1 MANVFELPGEWLR
14 CQLHSHTVNSD
25 GDATPAE
32 LVAHYAGLG
41 FDVLAI
47 TDHHFV
53 TAFSSDDLLVIPSSE
68 LTARPT
74 GALEVDVLAI
84 GAERLPEP
92 NHEFASVEAAARFAV
107 DAGGVAFLA
116 HPYWSGLES
125 AVYLDAPSLSGIEL
139 MNGGSELANGNGRS
153 AEFWD
158 AVLHHTR
165 GACLGIA
172 SDDCHSPG
180 KDSNLA
186 WTMVRS
192 DDRSREAVLDA
203 LRRGAFYGTSG
214 PEIASIQ
221 VGEDGV
227 DVRCSGARAVTLRS
241 GPWDGGRVNA
251 DPDVMTWR
259 GRVTERDSDGAIVAA
274 TMRFPE
280 QCSYARVE
288 IEDFSGSTAW
298 SNPFA
303 VPTDPGGED
312 SSY

>member
-14 CQLHSHTVNSD
+14 CQLHAHTVNSD

-53 TAFSSDDLLVIPSSE
+53 TAFPTDDLLVIPSSE
-68 LTARPT
+68 LTARPAA
-74 GALEVDVLAI
+74 ALEVDVLAL

-92 NHEFASVEAAARFAV
+92 NDVFASVEDAARFAV
-107 DAGGVAFLA
+107 EAGGLAFLA

-125 AVYLDAPSLSGIEL
+125 AVYLEAPSLTGIEL

-172 SDDCHSPG
+172 ADDCHSPG

-192 DDRSREAVLDA
+192 VERSRAGCAGRASKRRVLRHLRAGDRVDPGGA
-203 LRRGAFYGTSG
+203 SRRRGALQRRPGG
-214 PEIASIQ
+214 HA
-221 VGEDGV
+221 
-227 DVRCSGARAVTLRS
+227 ALRAVGRRS
-241 GPWDGGRVNA
+241 G
-251 DPDVMTWR
+251 
-259 GRVTERDSDGAIVAA
+259 
-274 TMRFPE
+274 
-280 QCSYARVE
+280 
-288 IEDFSGSTAW
+288 
-298 SNPFA
+298 
-303 VPTDPGGED
+303 
-312 SSY
+312 